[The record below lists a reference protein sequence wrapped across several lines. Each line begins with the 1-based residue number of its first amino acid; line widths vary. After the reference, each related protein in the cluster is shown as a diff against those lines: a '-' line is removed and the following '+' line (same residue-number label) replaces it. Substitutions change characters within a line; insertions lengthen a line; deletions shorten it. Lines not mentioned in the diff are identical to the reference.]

1 MPAQQ
6 QAAATDDAARPVLPT
21 STGARTGF
29 TRTPS
34 GVAQGTRVTYD
45 ELGKLGLHKALDE
58 YYKAS

>member
-1 MPAQQ
+1 MS
-6 QAAATDDAARPVLPT
+6 AA
-21 STGARTGF
+21 
-29 TRTPS
+29 PS